1 MTEGDIVEEVQHFYR
16 KVKPDFE
23 YCFNVQT
30 AAPFTAAELV
40 ILRWLLAETFDMDN
54 FREVSFLEPGR
65 DVIEIGPR
73 LDFDT
78 AYSTNAVAICHACGL
93 EKVVRVE
100 RSRRYLVPMEND
112 RERFIS
118 DNHDRMTECPY
129 PEPIQSFITRTIP
142 EKAFSVPLVGSGIDE
157 LRRFNRENG
166 LGMDDWDIEFY
177 FNLFTQDLRRDPT
190 NVELFML
197 GNNNS
202 EHSRHWFFKGKLIVD
217 GREIPDNLFQIIK
230 STILKSPANSIIAF
244 NDNSS
249 AIRGYKTWMIIPE
262 HAGTCSPFISRQ
274 YDYHIL
280 FTAETHNYPSGI
292 EPFQGATTGTGGR
305 IRDGHAT
312 GRGSMV
318 IAGTA
323 GYCTAALNIPDYS
336 IPGEPSGLK
345 YPFELSS
352 PLQIL
357 IEASNGASDYGNK
370 FGEPIIQGFVR
381 TFEQIL
387 TDSERRAWIKPIM
400 FTGGIGQIDERHTK
414 KEQPKKGMLIVQ
426 AGGPAYRIG
435 MGGGSASSMIQGE
448 NIAELD
454 FNAVQRGNAELENKL
469 NRVIRTCVEMG
480 GKNPILVVHDQGAGG
495 PGNVLA
501 EIMDPAGGNIGIR
514 RIILGDPSLTVVDI
528 WCAEYQE
535 RCAFLVDP
543 GRIDELR
550 AVCRREKVNCEVLG
564 EITGDGRIAV
574 HDEED
579 DSTLVNLPLDRIL
592 GEMPPKSYNL
602 KRIPKKLVPLQIP
615 DELSA
620 EEATRLIFRL
630 PAVGSKGFLVRK
642 VDRSVTG
649 LIAQQQCCGPLQL
662 PVSDVA
668 IVAQS
673 HFGLTGGATA
683 IGEQPIKMLINEE
696 AGVRMAVGEMLTNI
710 VSARISDL
718 SHIKCSVN
726 WMWAAKLPGEGARIY
741 DAAVAMGNMMSELG
755 IAVDGGKDSISM
767 AARVGTENVK
777 APGEVVISGYAT
789 TPDISKRATP
799 DLKRPGESK
808 LVLIDLAEGKNRLGG
823 SALAQALGQIGDESP
838 DVDDV
843 LLLKNAFN
851 AVQQLID
858 EGLVLA
864 CHDRSDGGFITAV
877 AEMAMAGNC
886 GISLQ
891 LLDLEEV
898 IPQLFSEELGLL
910 IEYLPTDET
919 LVRGIL
925 KEYNVPSIILG
936 HTEKEKRV
944 VVRHRNKIEFDVS
957 TQTLL
962 SWWEASSDRLEE
974 EQMNT
979 LVAREQAGHHGSSGL
994 SYHLTFQPEA
1004 IPSERLLQKD
1014 KPKVAIIRE
1023 EGSNGDR
1030 EMTSAFYW
1038 AGFEPW
1044 DVTMT
1049 DILEERISLDRFRG
1063 VVFVGGFSYADV
1075 LDPAKGWAGIIRFNS
1090 KLREMFDS
1098 FFNRPDTFS
1107 LGICNGCQ
1115 LMAFL
1120 GIVPW
1125 QGIPE
1130 SDQPVFIQNIS
1141 ERFES
1146 QWGMVKITKSPS
1158 IMLKGMEGSIFGVW
1172 SAHGG
1177 GRLHFPNPDILSDA
1191 RQQGLTPIAYVD
1203 DEGAPTEKYRF
1214 NPNGSPFG
1222 ITGFCSP
1229 DGRHLAMMP
1238 HPERSFL
1245 FWQWPWIPEE
1255 WKSAKWKFTVGD
1267 YPLWPSPWLKLF
1279 QNAREWCER

>member
-1 MTEGDIVEEVQHFYR
+1 MQEVQHFYR
-16 KVKPDFE
+16 KVKPDLE
-23 YCFNVQT
+23 YCFNIQT
-30 AAPFTAAELV
+30 SASLTTEELG

-54 FREVSFLEPGR
+54 FQKVSFLEPAK

-93 EKVVRVE
+93 KKVIRVE
-100 RSRRYLVPMEND
+100 RSRRYLLSVEHD
-112 RERFIS
+112 RERFVN

-129 PEPIQSFITRTIP
+129 PKPLRSFITGAIS
-142 EKAFSVPLVGSGIDE
+142 EKTFSVPLIRSGIDE
-157 LRRFNRENG
+157 LRRSNRKNG
-166 LGMDDWDIEFY
+166 LGMDDWDVEFY
-177 FNLFTQDLRRDPT
+177 FNLFTRYLHRDPT

-202 EHSRHWFFKGKLIVD
+202 EHSRHWFFKGKLVVD
-217 GREIPDNLFQIIK
+217 GQEVPNTLFQIIK
-230 STILKSPANSIIAF
+230 STIQKNPANSIIAF

-249 AIRGYKTWMIIPE
+249 AIRGYKIWTIIPK
-262 HAGTCSPFISRQ
+262 HAGTYSPFVSRQ
-274 YDYHIL
+274 CQYHIL

-312 GRGSMV
+312 GRGSLV

-323 GYCTAALNIPDYS
+323 GYCTAALNIADYT
-336 IPGEPSGLK
+336 IPGEPSNLV
-345 YPFELSS
+345 YPFELAS
-352 PLQIL
+352 PLKIL

-387 TDSERRAWIKPIM
+387 PENERRAWIKPIM
-400 FTGGIGQIDERHTK
+400 FTGGIGQIDERHIK
-414 KEQPKKGMLIVQ
+414 KEKPKNGMLIVQ
-426 AGGPAYRIG
+426 VGGPAYRIG

-454 FNAVQRGNAELENKL
+454 FNAVQRGNAEMENKL
-469 NRVIRTCVEMG
+469 NRVIRACVEMG
-480 GKNPILVVHDQGAGG
+480 DKNPILVVHDQGAGG
-495 PGNVLA
+495 PGNVLT
-501 EIMDPAGGNIGIR
+501 EIVDPAGGNINIR
-514 RIILGDPSLTVVDI
+514 RIKLGDPSLAVVNI
-528 WCAEYQE
+528 WSAEYQE
-535 RCAFLVDP
+535 RCAFLIDP
-543 GRIDELR
+543 GKIDEFMV
-550 AVCRREKVNCEVLG
+550 VCQREKITCEVLG
-564 EITGDGRIAV
+564 EITGDGQIV
-574 HDEED
+574 VYDEED
-579 DSTLVNLPLDRIL
+579 DSTPVNLPLNRIL

-602 KRIPKKLVPLQIP
+602 ERIPKKLESLQIP

-630 PAVGSKGFLVRK
+630 PSVGSKGFLVRK

-668 IVAQS
+668 ITAQS
-673 HFGLTGGATA
+673 HFGLTGGAIA

-696 AGVRMAVGEMLTNI
+696 AGIRMAVGEMLTNI

-726 WMWAAKLPGEGARIY
+726 WMWAAKLPGEGTRIY
-741 DAAVAMGNMMSELG
+741 DTAVAMGNMMSELG
-755 IAVDGGKDSISM
+755 IAADGGKDSISM
-767 AARVGTENVK
+767 AARVDTENVK

-789 TPDISKRATP
+789 MPNITKKASP

-808 LVLIDLAEGKNRLGG
+808 LILIDLANGKNRLGG
-823 SALAQALGQIGDESP
+823 SALAQVFDQIGDESP
-838 DVDDV
+838 DINDV
-843 LLLKNAFN
+843 HLLKHAFN
-851 AVQQLID
+851 AIQQLID
-858 EGLVLA
+858 DGLVLA
-864 CHDRSDGGFITAV
+864 CHDRSDGGLITTV
-877 AEMAMAGNC
+877 TEMAMAGNC
-886 GISLQ
+886 GISIQ
-891 LLDLEEV
+891 LPDGEKV
-898 IPQLFSEELGLL
+898 IPQLFSEELGLV
-910 IEYLPTDET
+910 IEYLSADES
-919 LVRGIL
+919 LILSIL

-979 LVAREQAGHHGSSGL
+979 LVAKEQSRHHISNGL
-994 SYHLTFQPEA
+994 SYHLTFRPEVT
-1004 IPSERLLQKD
+1004 PLERLLQNN
-1014 KPKVAIIRE
+1014 KPQVAIIRE

-1049 DILEERISLDRFRG
+1049 DILEERISLDQFRG

-1075 LDPAKGWAGIIRFNS
+1075 LDPAKGWAGIIRFNF
-1090 KLREMFDS
+1090 KLRKMFDS
-1098 FFNRPDTFS
+1098 FFNRPNTFS

-1120 GIVPW
+1120 GIIPW
-1125 QGIPE
+1125 QGITE
-1130 SDQPVFIQNIS
+1130 NDQPRFIQNTS

-1146 QWGMVKITKSPS
+1146 QWGMVKIIKSPS
-1158 IMLKGMEGSIFGVW
+1158 IMLKGMEDSILGIW

-1177 GRLHFPNPDILSDA
+1177 GRLYCKNSKILSEA
-1191 RQQGLTPIAYVD
+1191 RRQSLTPVAYVD
-1203 DEGAPTEKYRF
+1203 DEGKPTEKYRF

-1222 ITGFCSP
+1222 ITAFCSP

-1245 FWQWPWIPEE
+1245 LWQWPWIPEE
-1255 WKSAKWKFTVGD
+1255 WKSKKWKTSVGD
-1267 YPLWPSPWLKLF
+1267 YILWYSPWLKIF
-1279 QNAREWCER
+1279 QNAREWCEN

>member
-1 MTEGDIVEEVQHFYR
+1 MKEVQQFYR

-30 AAPFTAAELV
+30 SAPLTNEELE
-40 ILRWLLAETFDMDN
+40 ILRWLLAETFEIDN
-54 FREVSFLEPGR
+54 FREVSFLEPAEAEN
-65 DVIEIGPR
+65 VIEIGPR

-78 AYSTNAVAICHACGL
+78 AYSTNAVAIFHACGL
-93 EKVVRVE
+93 EKVIRVE
-100 RSRRYLVPMEND
+100 YSRRYLLPFGYD
-112 RERFIS
+112 RGRFINE
-118 DNHDRMTECPY
+118 NHDRMTECPY
-129 PEPIQSFITRTIP
+129 PEPLRSFTTEAIP
-142 EKAFSVPLVGSGIDE
+142 DNTFSVPLIKNGIDE
-157 LRRFNRENG
+157 LRRFNHENG
-166 LGMDDWDIEFY
+166 LGMDDWDVEFY
-177 FNLFTQDLRRDPT
+177 FSLFTQNLHRDPT

-202 EHSRHWFFKGKLIVD
+202 EHSRHWFFKGKLVVD
-217 GREIPDNLFQIIK
+217 GQEVPNNLLQIIK
-230 STILKSPANSIIAF
+230 STIQKNPANSIVAF

-249 AIRGYKTWMIIPE
+249 VIRGYKVWTIIPK
-262 HAGTCSPFISRQ
+262 HAGMFSPFVSRQ
-274 YDYHIL
+274 CHYYVL

-312 GRGSMV
+312 GRGSLV

-323 GYCTAALNIPDYS
+323 GYCTAALNIADHT
-336 IPGEPSGLK
+336 IPGEPSNLT
-345 YPFELSS
+345 YPFELAS
-352 PLQIL
+352 PLKIL

-387 TDSERRAWIKPIM
+387 PSNERRAWIKPIM

-414 KEQPKKGMLIVQ
+414 KEKPKSGMLIVQ
-426 AGGPAYRIG
+426 VGGPAYRIG

-454 FNAVQRGNAELENKL
+454 FNAVQRGNAEMENKL
-469 NRVIRTCVEMG
+469 NRVIRACVEMG
-480 GKNPILVVHDQGAGG
+480 DDNPILVVHDQGAGG

-501 EIMDPAGGNIGIR
+501 EIIDPSGGNINIR
-514 RIILGDPSLTVVDI
+514 RITLGDPSLAVVDM

-535 RCAFLVDP
+535 RCAFLIDP
-543 GRIDELR
+543 RKIDEFIS
-550 AVCRREKVNCEVLG
+550 VCNREKVNCEVLG
-564 EITGDGRIAV
+564 EITGDGQIV
-574 HDEED
+574 VYDDED
-579 DSTLVNLPLDRIL
+579 DSTPVNLPLNKIL
-592 GEMPPKSYNL
+592 GEMPAKSYNL
-602 KRIPKKLVPLQIP
+602 ERIPKKLASLRIP
-615 DELSA
+615 DELSI

-630 PAVGSKGFLVRK
+630 PSVGSKGFLVRK

-649 LIAQQQCCGPLQL
+649 LIAQQQCCGRLQL

-673 HFGLTGGATA
+673 HFGLTGGAIA

-696 AGVRMAVGEMLTNI
+696 SGVRMAVGEMLTNI
-710 VSARISDL
+710 VSARISNL

-726 WMWAAKLPGEGARIY
+726 WMWPAKLPGEGARIY
-741 DAAVAMGNMMSELG
+741 DTTVAMCNMMSELG
-755 IAVDGGKDSISM
+755 IAADGGKDSISM
-767 AARVGTENVK
+767 AARVNNENVK

-789 TPDISKRATP
+789 MPDITKKASP

-808 LVLIDLAEGKNRLGG
+808 LILIDLAKGKHRLGG
-823 SALAQALGQIGDESP
+823 SALAQTLDQIGDESP
-838 DVDDV
+838 DVEDIP
-843 LLLKNAFN
+843 LLKNTFN
-851 AVQQLID
+851 AIQQLIG

-864 CHDRSDGGFITAV
+864 CHDRSDGGLITTL
-877 AEMAMAGNC
+877 AEMAIAGNC
-886 GISLQ
+886 GISIRLP
-891 LLDLEEV
+891 DREKA
-898 IPQLFSEELGLL
+898 IPQLFSEELGLV
-910 IEYLPTDET
+910 IEYVSTDEST
-919 LVRGIL
+919 ILGIL

-936 HTEKEKRV
+936 YTIKEKRV
-944 VVRHRNKIEFDVS
+944 LVRHHDNIEFDVS

-974 EQMNT
+974 EQINT
-979 LVAREQAGHHGSSGL
+979 LVAKEQSQHHISNGL
-994 SYHLTFQPEA
+994 SYYLTFRPEA
-1004 IPSERLLQKD
+1004 TPLHRLLQED
-1014 KPKVAIIRE
+1014 KPQVAIIRE

-1044 DVTMT
+1044 DVNMV
-1049 DILEERISLDRFRG
+1049 DILEERISLEQFRG
-1063 VVFVGGFSYADV
+1063 AVFVGGFSYADV
-1075 LDPAKGWAGIIRFNS
+1075 LDPAKGWAGIIRFNL
-1090 KLREMFDS
+1090 KLRKQFDN

-1120 GIVPW
+1120 GVIPW
-1125 QGIPE
+1125 QGISE
-1130 SDQPVFIQNIS
+1130 DEQPRFIQNTS

-1146 QWGMVKITKSPS
+1146 HWGMVKITESPS
-1158 IMLKGMEGSIFGVW
+1158 IMLKGIEGSILGIW

-1177 GRLHFPNPDILSDA
+1177 GRLYFKNHEIISNA
-1191 RQQGLTPIAYVD
+1191 VHQGLTPVVYVD
-1203 DEGAPTEKYRF
+1203 DEGKPTEKYRF

-1222 ITGFCSP
+1222 ITSFCSP

-1245 FWQWPWIPEE
+1245 LWQWPWIPEE
-1255 WKSAKWKFTVGD
+1255 WKSEEWKSTVGD
-1267 YPLWPSPWLKLF
+1267 YILWHSPWLRIF
-1279 QNAREWCER
+1279 QNAREWCKNTP

>member
-1 MTEGDIVEEVQHFYR
+1 MTESDIMQEMLHFYR
-16 KVKPDFE
+16 KYKPDFE

-30 AAPFTAAELV
+30 SSPLTPEELG
-40 ILRWLLAETFDMDN
+40 ILQWLLAETFDMDD
-54 FREVSFLEPGR
+54 FGEVSSLEPGNN
-65 DVIEIGPR
+65 VIEIGPR

-78 AYSTNAVAICHACGL
+78 SYSTNAVAICHACGL
-93 EKVVRVE
+93 EKVIRLE
-100 RSRRYLVPMEND
+100 CSRRFLLPTKND
-112 RERFIS
+112 REHFINE
-118 DNHDRMTECPY
+118 NHDRMTECPY
-129 PEPIQSFITRTIP
+129 PEPLRSFRTGVTP
-142 EKAFSVPLVGSGIDE
+142 NKAFSVPLIGTGINE
-157 LRRFNRENG
+157 LIRFNRENG
-166 LGMDDWDIEFY
+166 LGMDDWDIAFY
-177 FNLFTQDLRRDPT
+177 FSLFTQNLHRDPT

-202 EHSRHWFFKGKLIVD
+202 EHARHWFFKGKLIIDRQEVQ
-217 GREIPDNLFQIIK
+217 NTLLQIIK
-230 STILKSPANSIIAF
+230 STILKNPVNSIIAF

-249 AIRGYKTWMIIPE
+249 AIRGYNIWTIIPE
-262 HAGTCSPFISRQ
+262 HAGTCSPFVSRQ
-274 YDYHIL
+274 SDYHIL

-323 GYCTAALNIPDYS
+323 GYCTAALNIAGYT
-336 IPGEPSGLK
+336 IPGEPSGLT
-345 YPFELSS
+345 YPFELAS

-387 TDSERRAWIKPIM
+387 PDNERRAWIKPIM
-400 FTGGIGQIDERHTK
+400 FTGGIGQIDENHIK

-426 AGGPAYRIG
+426 VGGPAYRIG
-435 MGGGSASSMIQGE
+435 MGGGSASSMIHGE

-454 FNAVQRGNAELENKL
+454 FNAVQRGNAEMENKL
-469 NRVIRTCVEMG
+469 NRLIRACVEMG
-480 GKNPILVVHDQGAGG
+480 DENPILVIHDQGAGG

-501 EIMDPAGGNIGIR
+501 EIMYPAGGNINIR
-514 RIILGDPSLTVVDI
+514 RIKLGDPSMAVVDI

-535 RCAFLVDP
+535 RCAFLIDP
-543 GRIDELR
+543 GRINEFT
-550 AVCRREKVNCEVLG
+550 VICRREKVNCEILG
-564 EITGDGRIAV
+564 EITGNGWIVV

-579 DSTLVNLPLDRIL
+579 DFTPVNLPLDRIL
-592 GEMPPKSYNL
+592 GEMPSKSYNL
-602 KRIPKKLVPLQIP
+602 ERIPRKLVPLNIP
-615 DELSA
+615 DGLSV
-620 EEATRLIFRL
+620 EEATRLVFHL
-630 PAVGSKGFLVRK
+630 PSVGSKGFLVRK

-673 HFGLTGGATA
+673 HFGLTGGAMA
-683 IGEQPIKMLINEE
+683 IGEQPIKMLINEG

-710 VSARISDL
+710 ASARISNL
-718 SHIKCSVN
+718 THIKCSVN

-741 DAAVAMGNMMSELG
+741 DAAVAIGNMMSELG

-767 AARVGTENVK
+767 AARVDNENVK
-777 APGEVVISGYAT
+777 AVGEVVISGYVT
-789 TPDISKRATP
+789 MPDISRKATP

-808 LVLIDLAEGKNRLGG
+808 LVLIDLSKGKNRLGG

-858 EGLVLA
+858 KGLVLA
-864 CHDRSDGGFITAV
+864 YHDRSDGGLITAV

-886 GISLQ
+886 GISIQ
-891 LLDLEEV
+891 LLDGEKV
-898 IPQLFSEELGLL
+898 IPQLFSEELGLV
-910 IEYLPTDET
+910 IEYLSADES
-919 LVRGIL
+919 LVMGTL
-925 KEYNVPSIILG
+925 KENNVPSVILG
-936 HTEKEKRV
+936 RSNKRKRIII
-944 VVRHRNKIEFDVS
+944 RHHNKIEFDVS
-957 TQTLL
+957 TKTLL
-962 SWWEASSDRLEE
+962 SWWEESSDRLEE

-979 LVAREQAGHHGSSGL
+979 LVAKEQAKHHRISKL

-1004 IPSERLLQKD
+1004 IPIEKLFQKN
-1014 KPKVAIIRE
+1014 KPQVAIIRE

-1075 LDPAKGWAGIIRFNS
+1075 LDPAKGWAGIIRFNI
-1090 KLREMFDS
+1090 KLHNMFNS
-1098 FFNRPDTFS
+1098 FFHRPDTFS

-1130 SDQPVFIQNIS
+1130 SDQPRFIQNTS

-1158 IMLKGMEGSIFGVW
+1158 IMLKGMEGSVLGIW

-1177 GRLHFPNPDILSDA
+1177 GRLYCTNPKIISDA
-1191 RQQGLTPIAYVD
+1191 RRQGLTPISYVD
-1203 DEGAPTEKYRF
+1203 DEGMPTEKYRF

-1245 FWQWPWIPEE
+1245 FWQWPWIPERWE
-1255 WKSAKWKFTVGD
+1255 STKWKFTVGD
-1267 YPLWPSPWLKLF
+1267 YLVWPSPWLKIF
-1279 QNAREWCER
+1279 QNAREWCEH